1 MPEPGAGSGGARG
14 GSGMGAG
21 DRGGNGRDSERDS
34 FGREADRIGY
44 RVGPDRGD
52 LVGIDISPRPS
63 LIQNYLEDYTVPKVA
78 PVARPAPKPVEHE
91 AKKHAPRVN
100 PVSAPTQPVSP
111 APVSTR
117 SVDTSSGT
125 GMTKVG
131 LNLRDPAKEKE
142 KADAVRT
149 GSAGS
154 DMQNYGDWSS
164 VLSTLTDMVGNQ
176 PVYDSSVVTDNPTRA
191 VKDHWQGK
199 PTMPNFMSGLPIE
212 TQLQIM
218 GTNMPTID
226 WADYNKV
233 GPTKVGWTDTKPMAI
248 WERPLSTQQLG
259 YIDPSTYSSVMG
271 GPGQK
276 NSTYGQIRE
285 ALEKAYQLQKSPS
298 NIENYVGPGQ
308 KDALDTLPAFDKNKH
323 RLAQLEEEAIKNS
336 GFFRQWNPYSDY
348 SKTGNIYNRSILE
361 ANMLADKYA
370 NMYGLPKNKQE
381 ASMNTYEMS
390 SGVPGQTLPPHAN
403 RYTMYDLARHA
414 FLASQT
420 GLIPAQLTENVGSSG
435 QPSDYI
441 NNILANKFMRPG
453 GTMTKNLSSLLGTS
467 QIPNKNQKMNEWMQL
482 VYKEMTNPGSTGYNF
497 NFDIY
502 D

>member
-1 MPEPGAGSGGARG
+1 
-14 GSGMGAG
+14 
-21 DRGGNGRDSERDS
+21 
-34 FGREADRIGY
+34 
-44 RVGPDRGD
+44 
-52 LVGIDISPRPS
+52 
-63 LIQNYLEDYTVPKVA
+63 
-78 PVARPAPKPVEHE
+78 
-91 AKKHAPRVN
+91 
-100 PVSAPTQPVSP
+100 
-111 APVSTR
+111 
-117 SVDTSSGT
+117 
-125 GMTKVG
+125 
-131 LNLRDPAKEKE
+131 
-142 KADAVRT
+142 
-149 GSAGS
+149 
-154 DMQNYGDWSS
+154 
-164 VLSTLTDMVGNQ
+164 
-176 PVYDSSVVTDNPTRA
+176 
-191 VKDHWQGK
+191 
-199 PTMPNFMSGLPIE
+199 MSGLPIE

-218 GTNMPTID
+218 GTNMPMVNEF
-226 WADYNKV
+226 WSDYNKV
-233 GPTKVGWTDTKPMAI
+233 GPTKVGWTDTTPIAI
-248 WERPLSTQQLG
+248 WERPLATQQPG

-308 KDALDTLPAFDKNKH
+308 KDALDALPAFDKNKH

-336 GFFRQWNPYSDY
+336 GFFGQWNPYSDY
-348 SKTGNIYNRSILE
+348 SKTGNVYNRSILE

-381 ASMNTYEMS
+381 AAMNTYEMS
-390 SGVPGQTLPPHAN
+390 SGVPGPTLPPHAN
-403 RYTMYDLARHA
+403 RYTMYDLARHG
-414 FLASQT
+414 FLATQA

-497 NFDIY
+497 NFDIH

>member
-21 DRGGNGRDSERDS
+21 DRGGYGGERDDS
-34 FGREADRIGY
+34 GRIADRIGY
-44 RVGPDRGD
+44 EVDPRSEGKVGGYFSHERG
-52 LVGIDISPRPS
+52 GWIGGKTPAPRPS
-63 LIQNYLEDYTVPKVA
+63 LIQTYLEDVVPSVA
-78 PVARPAPKPVEHE
+78 PVTSVSSPAYKTYPVEFE
-91 AKKHAPRVN
+91 EKKHAPRVD
-100 PVSAPTQPVSP
+100 
-111 APVSTR
+111 PVSTR

-164 VLSTLTDMVGNQ
+164 VLGTLTDMVGNQ

-191 VKDHWQGK
+191 VKDYTVENLVNRKGN
-199 PTMPNFMSGLPIE
+199 MPNFMSGLPIE

-218 GTNMPTID
+218 GTNMPMVNEF
-226 WADYNKV
+226 WSDYNKV
-233 GPTKVGWTDTKPMAI
+233 GPTKVGWTDTTPIAI
-248 WERPLSTQQLG
+248 WERPLATQQPG

-308 KDALDTLPAFDKNKH
+308 KDALDALPAFDKNKH

-336 GFFRQWNPYSDY
+336 GFFGQWNPYSDY
-348 SKTGNIYNRSILE
+348 SKTGNVYNRSILE

-381 ASMNTYEMS
+381 AAMNTYEMS
-390 SGVPGQTLPPHAN
+390 SGVPGPTLPPHAN
-403 RYTMYDLARHA
+403 RYTMYDLARHG
-414 FLASQT
+414 FLATQA
-420 GLIPAQLTENVGSSG
+420 GLIPAQLTE
-435 QPSDYI
+435 
-441 NNILANKFMRPG
+441 
-453 GTMTKNLSSLLGTS
+453 SL
-467 QIPNKNQKMNEWMQL
+467 EAR
-482 VYKEMTNPGSTGYNF
+482 
-497 NFDIY
+497 
-502 D
+502 

>member
-1 MPEPGAGSGGARG
+1 MGGGGGYAGPDLDWGMGPEGSEGTEVSSRSSEDRDFDDVSPLAEKQAFMQAGVPSSPSVLNLQASSIMSGVSVPSL
-14 GSGMGAG
+14 SGMKQFYLNDEIQPTPSQSIGGHQLGLVSNVEGTINQPGGPMSALDLALG
-21 DRGGNGRDSERDS
+21 VPKNMADEIYRNLEFGHPFLESGVSKEETDR
-34 FGREADRIGY
+34 
-44 RVGPDRGD
+44 
-52 LVGIDISPRPS
+52 LIDIFAKRNVEGIPTNYSNVPS
-63 LIQNYLEDYTVPKVA
+63 ITTLWEGFP
-78 PVARPAPKPVEHE
+78 
-91 AKKHAPRVN
+91 
-100 PVSAPTQPVSP
+100 
-111 APVSTR
+111 
-117 SVDTSSGT
+117 
-125 GMTKVG
+125 
-131 LNLRDPAKEKE
+131 
-142 KADAVRT
+142 T
-149 GSAGS
+149 GSKAPW
-154 DMQNYGDWSS
+154 DKTIQDLNREW
-164 VLSTLTDMVGNQ
+164 LLEENFPGN
-176 PVYDSSVVTDNPTRA
+176 
-191 VKDHWQGK
+191 
-199 PTMPNFMSGLPIE
+199 FL
-212 TQLQIM
+212 
-218 GTNMPTID
+218 
-226 WADYNKV
+226 
-233 GPTKVGWTDTKPMAI
+233 GPPYKKAGWTDTKPMAI
-248 WERPLSTQQLG
+248 WERPLATQQPG

-285 ALEKAYQLQKSPS
+285 ALEKSYQLQKSPS

-308 KDALDTLPAFDKNKH
+308 KDALDALPAFDKNKH